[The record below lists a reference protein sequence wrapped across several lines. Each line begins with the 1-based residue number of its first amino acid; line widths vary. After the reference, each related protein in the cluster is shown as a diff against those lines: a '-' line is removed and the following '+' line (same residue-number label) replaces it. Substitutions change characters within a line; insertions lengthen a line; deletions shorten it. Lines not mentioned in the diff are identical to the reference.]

1 MTRININDIPRDH
14 KYEGYLWMSDAVDP
28 IVLNGEPLPSDFNQT
43 VNPFVVEAELWDGK
57 TSYAIHQAGN
67 QTIVESY
74 EVNEAD
80 FSSEDTDRTVYA
92 SNRMEGKNLHFLE
105 YWEEKE
111 ADACLGMP
119 ALTMTKRVFVGF
131 KDKEDKA

>member
-1 MTRININDIPRDH
+1 MTKNSINDIPRDH

-28 IVLNGEPLPSDFNQT
+28 TVLDGEALPSDFGQGI
-43 VNPFVVEAELWDGK
+43 NPFIVEAELWDGK
-57 TSYAIHQAGN
+57 TSYAIHHAGN

-74 EVNEAD
+74 EVNDAD
-80 FSSEDTDRTVYA
+80 FSSEEIDRTVYA
-92 SNRMEGKNLHFLE
+92 SHRMDGRRLRFLE

-111 ADACLGMP
+111 AAACPGMP
-119 ALTMTKRVFVGF
+119 ALALAKRVFVGF